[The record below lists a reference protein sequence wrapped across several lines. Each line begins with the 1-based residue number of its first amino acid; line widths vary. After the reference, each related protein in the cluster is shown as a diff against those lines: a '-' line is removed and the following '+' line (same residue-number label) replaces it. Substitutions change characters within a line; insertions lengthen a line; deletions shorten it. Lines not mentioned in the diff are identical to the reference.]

1 MRTKVVGVSFINDD
15 GSNRANIISK
25 MDENS
30 KVFLER
36 DPYNQYDSN
45 AVKVLVIQ
53 DGEKKQIGFLG
64 KDMASSISTKMKS
77 GTQYDVSVV
86 ACGEYMDR
94 PFCEI
99 NVEEKDAI
107 TQKDDNTVAAP
118 RRHIIGTTQQPTKPK
133 EKHIII
139 PEKNTA
145 SDNVISYLKSRG
157 IDEEIIKE
165 CIEKKLIY
173 EEKHYHNAV
182 FLGYDDLG
190 NIKYAGCRS
199 TNETIFKQDATG
211 SDKSYS
217 FRLES
222 NTKTDTIYIF
232 EGAIDALSYATF
244 LKLYGMDYKA
254 KTLISL
260 AGIYQPASDISKSK
274 IPLAIQRYLDKHP
287 ETKNIFLCF
296 DNDKAGRKA
305 SKALQIVL
313 ADKYTVVT
321 KPPKGP

>member
-1 MRTKVVGVSFINDD
+1 MGKYIPPPILDELKKVDLVTYFRTI
-15 GSNRANIISK
+15 
-25 MDENS
+25 M
-30 KVFLER
+30 
-36 DPYNQYDSN
+36 PYEL
-45 AVKVLVIQ
+45 VKVSANEYTTKTHDSLRMSNGLWNWCSRGFGGRNAIDYLMKTEQ
-53 DGEKKQIGFLG
+53 LEFNDAANLLLKQLQNKVPTI
-64 KDMASSISTKMKS
+64 D
-77 GTQYDVSVV
+77 
-86 ACGEYMDR
+86 
-94 PFCEI
+94 
-99 NVEEKDAI
+99 
-107 TQKDDNTVAAP
+107 
-118 RRHIIGTTQQPTKPK
+118 QQPVKTK
-133 EKHIII
+133 ERHIII

-287 ETKNIFLCF
+287 ETKNIFICF

-313 ADKYTVVT
+313 ADKYTVVI
-321 KPPKGP
+321 KPPKKRQRL

>member
-1 MRTKVVGVSFINDD
+1 MGKYIPPPILDELKKVDLVTYFRTIMPYELVKASANEYTTKTHDSLRMSNGLWNWCSKGVGGRNAIDYLMKTEQLEFNDAANLLLKQLQNKVPTID
-15 GSNRANIISK
+15 
-25 MDENS
+25 
-30 KVFLER
+30 
-36 DPYNQYDSN
+36 
-45 AVKVLVIQ
+45 
-53 DGEKKQIGFLG
+53 
-64 KDMASSISTKMKS
+64 
-77 GTQYDVSVV
+77 
-86 ACGEYMDR
+86 
-94 PFCEI
+94 
-99 NVEEKDAI
+99 
-107 TQKDDNTVAAP
+107 
-118 RRHIIGTTQQPTKPK
+118 QQPTKPK

-232 EGAIDALSYATF
+232 EGAIDALSYSTF
-244 LKLYGMDYKA
+244 LKLYGIDYKA

-313 ADKYTVVT
+313 ADKYTVVI
-321 KPPKGP
+321 KPPKKRQRL

>member
-1 MRTKVVGVSFINDD
+1 MGKYIPPPILDELKKVDLVTYFRTIMPYELVKASANEYTTKTHDSLRMSNGLWNWCSKGVGGRNAIDYLMKTEQLEFNDAANLLLKQLQNKVPTI
-15 GSNRANIISK
+15 
-25 MDENS
+25 E
-30 KVFLER
+30 
-36 DPYNQYDSN
+36 
-45 AVKVLVIQ
+45 
-53 DGEKKQIGFLG
+53 
-64 KDMASSISTKMKS
+64 
-77 GTQYDVSVV
+77 
-86 ACGEYMDR
+86 
-94 PFCEI
+94 
-99 NVEEKDAI
+99 
-107 TQKDDNTVAAP
+107 
-118 RRHIIGTTQQPTKPK
+118 QQPVKTK
-133 EKHIII
+133 ERHIII

-165 CIEKKLIY
+165 CIEKHLIY

-182 FLGYDDLG
+182 FVGYDEFG

-313 ADKYTVVT
+313 ADKYTVVI
-321 KPPKGP
+321 KPPKKRQRL

>member
-1 MRTKVVGVSFINDD
+1 MGKYIPPPILNELKKVDLVTYFRTIMPYELVKASANEYTTKTHDSLRMSNGLWNWCSKGVGGRNAIDYLMKTEQLEFNDAANLLLKQLQNKVPTI
-15 GSNRANIISK
+15 
-25 MDENS
+25 E
-30 KVFLER
+30 
-36 DPYNQYDSN
+36 
-45 AVKVLVIQ
+45 
-53 DGEKKQIGFLG
+53 
-64 KDMASSISTKMKS
+64 
-77 GTQYDVSVV
+77 
-86 ACGEYMDR
+86 
-94 PFCEI
+94 
-99 NVEEKDAI
+99 
-107 TQKDDNTVAAP
+107 
-118 RRHIIGTTQQPTKPK
+118 QQPTKSK

-165 CIEKKLIY
+165 CIEKHLIY

-182 FLGYDDLG
+182 FVGYDEFG

-313 ADKYTVVT
+313 ADKYTVVI
-321 KPPKGP
+321 KPPKKRQRL

>member
-1 MRTKVVGVSFINDD
+1 MGKYIPPPILDELKKVDLVTYFRTIMPYELVKASANEYTTKTHDSLRMSNGLWNWCSKGVGGRNAIDYLMKTEQLEFNDAANLLLKQLQNKVPTI
-15 GSNRANIISK
+15 
-25 MDENS
+25 E
-30 KVFLER
+30 
-36 DPYNQYDSN
+36 
-45 AVKVLVIQ
+45 
-53 DGEKKQIGFLG
+53 
-64 KDMASSISTKMKS
+64 
-77 GTQYDVSVV
+77 
-86 ACGEYMDR
+86 
-94 PFCEI
+94 
-99 NVEEKDAI
+99 
-107 TQKDDNTVAAP
+107 
-118 RRHIIGTTQQPTKPK
+118 QQPVKTK
-133 EKHIII
+133 ERHIII

-173 EEKHYHNAV
+173 EEKHYHNVV

-313 ADKYTVVT
+313 ADKYTVVI
-321 KPPKGP
+321 KPPKKRQRL

>member
-1 MRTKVVGVSFINDD
+1 MGKYIPPPILDELKKVDLVTYFRTI
-15 GSNRANIISK
+15 
-25 MDENS
+25 M
-30 KVFLER
+30 
-36 DPYNQYDSN
+36 PYEL
-45 AVKVLVIQ
+45 VKVSANEYTTKTHDSLRMSNGLWNWCSRGFGGRNAIDYLMKTEQ
-53 DGEKKQIGFLG
+53 LEFNDAANLLLKQLQNKVPTI
-64 KDMASSISTKMKS
+64 D
-77 GTQYDVSVV
+77 
-86 ACGEYMDR
+86 
-94 PFCEI
+94 
-99 NVEEKDAI
+99 
-107 TQKDDNTVAAP
+107 
-118 RRHIIGTTQQPTKPK
+118 QQPVKTK
-133 EKHIII
+133 ERHIII

-173 EEKHYHNAV
+173 EEKHYHNVV

-313 ADKYTVVT
+313 ADKYTVVI
-321 KPPKGP
+321 KPPKKRQRL

>member
-1 MRTKVVGVSFINDD
+1 MGKYIPPPILDELKKVDLVTYFRTIMPYELVKASANEYTTKTHDSLRMSNGLWNWCSKGVGGRNAIDYLMKTEQLEFNDAANLLLKQLQNKVPTI
-15 GSNRANIISK
+15 
-25 MDENS
+25 E
-30 KVFLER
+30 
-36 DPYNQYDSN
+36 
-45 AVKVLVIQ
+45 
-53 DGEKKQIGFLG
+53 
-64 KDMASSISTKMKS
+64 
-77 GTQYDVSVV
+77 
-86 ACGEYMDR
+86 
-94 PFCEI
+94 
-99 NVEEKDAI
+99 
-107 TQKDDNTVAAP
+107 
-118 RRHIIGTTQQPTKPK
+118 QQPTKPK

-165 CIEKKLIY
+165 CIEKHLIY

-182 FLGYDDLG
+182 FVGYDEFG

-211 SDKSYS
+211 SDKSYY

-313 ADKYTVVT
+313 ADKYTVVI
-321 KPPKGP
+321 KPPKKRQRL

>member
-1 MRTKVVGVSFINDD
+1 MKTEQLEFNDAANLLLKQLQNKVPTID
-15 GSNRANIISK
+15 
-25 MDENS
+25 
-30 KVFLER
+30 
-36 DPYNQYDSN
+36 
-45 AVKVLVIQ
+45 
-53 DGEKKQIGFLG
+53 
-64 KDMASSISTKMKS
+64 
-77 GTQYDVSVV
+77 
-86 ACGEYMDR
+86 
-94 PFCEI
+94 
-99 NVEEKDAI
+99 
-107 TQKDDNTVAAP
+107 
-118 RRHIIGTTQQPTKPK
+118 QQPVKAK
-133 EKHIII
+133 ERHIII

-165 CIEKKLIY
+165 CIEKHLIY

-182 FLGYDDLG
+182 FVGYDEFG

-296 DNDKAGRKA
+296 DNDKAGRKT

-313 ADKYTVVT
+313 ADKYTVVI
-321 KPPKGP
+321 KPPKKRQRL

>member
-1 MRTKVVGVSFINDD
+1 MGKYIPPPILDELKKVDLVTYFRTIMPYELVKASANEYTTKTHDSLRMSNGLWNWCSKGVGGRNAIDYLMKTEQLEFNDAANLLLKQLQNKVPTI
-15 GSNRANIISK
+15 
-25 MDENS
+25 E
-30 KVFLER
+30 
-36 DPYNQYDSN
+36 
-45 AVKVLVIQ
+45 
-53 DGEKKQIGFLG
+53 
-64 KDMASSISTKMKS
+64 
-77 GTQYDVSVV
+77 
-86 ACGEYMDR
+86 
-94 PFCEI
+94 
-99 NVEEKDAI
+99 
-107 TQKDDNTVAAP
+107 
-118 RRHIIGTTQQPTKPK
+118 QQPTKPK
-133 EKHIII
+133 DKHIII

-165 CIEKKLIY
+165 CIEKHLIY

-182 FLGYDDLG
+182 FVGYDEFG

-296 DNDKAGRKA
+296 DNDKAGRKT

-313 ADKYTVVT
+313 ADKYTVVI
-321 KPPKGP
+321 KPPKKRQRL

>member
-1 MRTKVVGVSFINDD
+1 MGKYIPPPILDELKKVDLVTYF
-15 GSNRANIISK
+15 RAI
-25 MDENS
+25 M
-30 KVFLER
+30 
-36 DPYNQYDSN
+36 PYEL
-45 AVKVLVIQ
+45 VKVSANEYTTKTHDSLRMSNGLWNWCSRGFGGRNAIDYLMKTEQ
-53 DGEKKQIGFLG
+53 LEFNDAANLLLKQLENKVPTI
-64 KDMASSISTKMKS
+64 D
-77 GTQYDVSVV
+77 
-86 ACGEYMDR
+86 
-94 PFCEI
+94 
-99 NVEEKDAI
+99 
-107 TQKDDNTVAAP
+107 
-118 RRHIIGTTQQPTKPK
+118 QQPAKTK
-133 EKHIII
+133 ERHIII
-139 PEKNTA
+139 PEKNAA

-165 CIEKKLIY
+165 CIEKHLIY

-182 FLGYDDLG
+182 FVGCDDLG

-313 ADKYTVVT
+313 ADKYTVVI
-321 KPPKGP
+321 KPPKKRQRL

>member
-1 MRTKVVGVSFINDD
+1 MGKYIPPPILDELKKVDLVTYFRTI
-15 GSNRANIISK
+15 
-25 MDENS
+25 M
-30 KVFLER
+30 
-36 DPYNQYDSN
+36 PYEL
-45 AVKVLVIQ
+45 VKVSANEYTTKTHDSLRMSNGLWNWCSRGFGGRNAIDYLMKTEQ
-53 DGEKKQIGFLG
+53 LEFNDAANLLLKQLQNKVPTI
-64 KDMASSISTKMKS
+64 
-77 GTQYDVSVV
+77 
-86 ACGEYMDR
+86 E
-94 PFCEI
+94 
-99 NVEEKDAI
+99 
-107 TQKDDNTVAAP
+107 
-118 RRHIIGTTQQPTKPK
+118 QQPTKPK

-165 CIEKKLIY
+165 CIEKHLIY
-173 EEKHYHNAV
+173 EEKHYHNVV

-313 ADKYTVVT
+313 ADKYTVVI
-321 KPPKGP
+321 KPPKKRQRL

>member
-1 MRTKVVGVSFINDD
+1 MGKYIPPPILDELKKVDLVTYFRTIMPYELVKASANEYTTKTHDSLRMSNGLWNWCSKGVGGRNAIDYLMKTEQLEFNDAANLLLKQLQNKVPTID
-15 GSNRANIISK
+15 
-25 MDENS
+25 
-30 KVFLER
+30 
-36 DPYNQYDSN
+36 
-45 AVKVLVIQ
+45 
-53 DGEKKQIGFLG
+53 
-64 KDMASSISTKMKS
+64 
-77 GTQYDVSVV
+77 
-86 ACGEYMDR
+86 
-94 PFCEI
+94 
-99 NVEEKDAI
+99 
-107 TQKDDNTVAAP
+107 
-118 RRHIIGTTQQPTKPK
+118 QQPVKTK
-133 EKHIII
+133 ERHIII

-296 DNDKAGRKA
+296 DNDKAGRKT

-313 ADKYTVVT
+313 ADKYTVVI
-321 KPPKGP
+321 KPPKKRQRL

>member
-1 MRTKVVGVSFINDD
+1 MGKYIPPPILDELKKVDLVTYFRTIMPYELVKASANEYTTKTHDSLRMSNGLWNWCSRGFGGRNAIDYLMKTEQLEFNDAANLLLKQLQNKVPTID
-15 GSNRANIISK
+15 
-25 MDENS
+25 
-30 KVFLER
+30 
-36 DPYNQYDSN
+36 
-45 AVKVLVIQ
+45 
-53 DGEKKQIGFLG
+53 
-64 KDMASSISTKMKS
+64 
-77 GTQYDVSVV
+77 
-86 ACGEYMDR
+86 
-94 PFCEI
+94 
-99 NVEEKDAI
+99 
-107 TQKDDNTVAAP
+107 
-118 RRHIIGTTQQPTKPK
+118 QQPAKTK
-133 EKHIII
+133 ERHIII

-165 CIEKKLIY
+165 CIEKHLIY

-182 FLGYDDLG
+182 FVGYDELG

-313 ADKYTVVT
+313 ADKYTVVI
-321 KPPKGP
+321 KPPKKRQRL

>member
-1 MRTKVVGVSFINDD
+1 MGKYIPPPILDELKKVDLVTYFRTIMPYELVKASANEYTTKTHDSLRMSNGLWNWCSKGVGGRNAIDYLMKTEQLEFNDAANLLLKQLQNKVPTID
-15 GSNRANIISK
+15 
-25 MDENS
+25 
-30 KVFLER
+30 
-36 DPYNQYDSN
+36 
-45 AVKVLVIQ
+45 
-53 DGEKKQIGFLG
+53 
-64 KDMASSISTKMKS
+64 
-77 GTQYDVSVV
+77 
-86 ACGEYMDR
+86 
-94 PFCEI
+94 
-99 NVEEKDAI
+99 
-107 TQKDDNTVAAP
+107 
-118 RRHIIGTTQQPTKPK
+118 QQPVKAK
-133 EKHIII
+133 ERHIII

-165 CIEKKLIY
+165 CIEKHLIY

-182 FLGYDDLG
+182 FLGYDDFG

-313 ADKYTVVT
+313 ADKYTVVI
-321 KPPKGP
+321 KPPKKRQRL

>member
-1 MRTKVVGVSFINDD
+1 MGKYIPPPILDELKKVDLVTYFRTIMPYELVKASANEYTTKTHDSLRMSNGLWNWCSKGVGGRNAIDYLMKTEQLEFNDAANLLLKQLQNKVPTI
-15 GSNRANIISK
+15 
-25 MDENS
+25 E
-30 KVFLER
+30 
-36 DPYNQYDSN
+36 
-45 AVKVLVIQ
+45 
-53 DGEKKQIGFLG
+53 
-64 KDMASSISTKMKS
+64 
-77 GTQYDVSVV
+77 
-86 ACGEYMDR
+86 
-94 PFCEI
+94 
-99 NVEEKDAI
+99 
-107 TQKDDNTVAAP
+107 
-118 RRHIIGTTQQPTKPK
+118 QQPTKPK

-165 CIEKKLIY
+165 CIEKHLIY

-182 FLGYDDLG
+182 FVGYDEFG

-296 DNDKAGRKA
+296 DNDKAGRKT

-313 ADKYTVVT
+313 ADKYTVVI
-321 KPPKGP
+321 KPPKKRQRL

>member
-1 MRTKVVGVSFINDD
+1 MPYELVKASANEYTTKTHDSLRMSNGLWNWCSKGVGGRNAIDYLMKTEQLEFNDA
-15 GSNRANIISK
+15 ANLLLK
-25 MDENS
+25 QLQN
-30 KVFLER
+30 KVPTI
-36 DPYNQYDSN
+36 D
-45 AVKVLVIQ
+45 
-53 DGEKKQIGFLG
+53 
-64 KDMASSISTKMKS
+64 
-77 GTQYDVSVV
+77 
-86 ACGEYMDR
+86 
-94 PFCEI
+94 
-99 NVEEKDAI
+99 
-107 TQKDDNTVAAP
+107 
-118 RRHIIGTTQQPTKPK
+118 QQPVKTK
-133 EKHIII
+133 ERHIII

-145 SDNVISYLKSRG
+145 SDIVISYLKSRG

-182 FLGYDDLG
+182 FVGYDEFG

-296 DNDKAGRKA
+296 DNDKAGRKT

-313 ADKYTVVT
+313 ADKYTVVI
-321 KPPKGP
+321 KPPKKRQRL

>member
-1 MRTKVVGVSFINDD
+1 MGKYIPPPILDELKKVDLVTYFRTIMPYELVKASANEYTTKTHDSLRMSNGLWNWCSRGFGGRNAIDYLMKTEQLEFNDAANLLLKQLQNKVPTI
-15 GSNRANIISK
+15 
-25 MDENS
+25 E
-30 KVFLER
+30 
-36 DPYNQYDSN
+36 
-45 AVKVLVIQ
+45 
-53 DGEKKQIGFLG
+53 
-64 KDMASSISTKMKS
+64 
-77 GTQYDVSVV
+77 
-86 ACGEYMDR
+86 
-94 PFCEI
+94 
-99 NVEEKDAI
+99 
-107 TQKDDNTVAAP
+107 
-118 RRHIIGTTQQPTKPK
+118 QQPTKPK

-145 SDNVISYLKSRG
+145 SDNVISYLKSRW

-165 CIEKKLIY
+165 CIEKHLIY

-182 FLGYDDLG
+182 FVGYDEFG

-274 IPLAIQRYLDKHP
+274 IPLAIQRYLDKHL

-313 ADKYTVVT
+313 ADKYTVVI
-321 KPPKGP
+321 KPPKKRQRL

>member
-1 MRTKVVGVSFINDD
+1 MGKYIPPPILDELKKVDLVTYFRTIMPYELVKASANEYTTKTHDSLRMSNGLWNWCSKGVGGRNAIDYLMKTEQLEFNDAANLLLKQLQNKVPTI
-15 GSNRANIISK
+15 
-25 MDENS
+25 E
-30 KVFLER
+30 
-36 DPYNQYDSN
+36 
-45 AVKVLVIQ
+45 
-53 DGEKKQIGFLG
+53 
-64 KDMASSISTKMKS
+64 
-77 GTQYDVSVV
+77 
-86 ACGEYMDR
+86 
-94 PFCEI
+94 
-99 NVEEKDAI
+99 
-107 TQKDDNTVAAP
+107 
-118 RRHIIGTTQQPTKPK
+118 QQPTKPK

-182 FLGYDDLG
+182 FVGYDEFG

-313 ADKYTVVT
+313 ADKYTVVI
-321 KPPKGP
+321 KPPEKRQRL

>member
-1 MRTKVVGVSFINDD
+1 MGKYIPPPILDELKKVDLVTYFRTIMPYELVKASANEYTTKKHDSLRMSNGLWNWCSKGVGGRNAIDYLMKTEQLEFNDAANLLLKQLQNKVPTI
-15 GSNRANIISK
+15 
-25 MDENS
+25 E
-30 KVFLER
+30 
-36 DPYNQYDSN
+36 
-45 AVKVLVIQ
+45 
-53 DGEKKQIGFLG
+53 
-64 KDMASSISTKMKS
+64 
-77 GTQYDVSVV
+77 
-86 ACGEYMDR
+86 
-94 PFCEI
+94 
-99 NVEEKDAI
+99 
-107 TQKDDNTVAAP
+107 
-118 RRHIIGTTQQPTKPK
+118 QQPTKPK

-165 CIEKKLIY
+165 CIEKHLIY

-182 FLGYDDLG
+182 FVGYDEFG

-313 ADKYTVVT
+313 ADKYTVVI
-321 KPPKGP
+321 KPPKKRQRL

>member
-1 MRTKVVGVSFINDD
+1 MGKYIPPPILDELKKVDLVTYFRTIMPYELVKASANEYTTKTHDSLRMSNGLWNWCSKGVGGRNAIDYLMKTEQLEFNDAANLLLKQLQNKVPTID
-15 GSNRANIISK
+15 
-25 MDENS
+25 
-30 KVFLER
+30 
-36 DPYNQYDSN
+36 
-45 AVKVLVIQ
+45 
-53 DGEKKQIGFLG
+53 
-64 KDMASSISTKMKS
+64 
-77 GTQYDVSVV
+77 
-86 ACGEYMDR
+86 
-94 PFCEI
+94 
-99 NVEEKDAI
+99 
-107 TQKDDNTVAAP
+107 
-118 RRHIIGTTQQPTKPK
+118 QQPTKPK

-165 CIEKKLIY
+165 CIEKHLIY

-313 ADKYTVVT
+313 ADKYTVVI
-321 KPPKGP
+321 KPPKKRQRL

>member
-1 MRTKVVGVSFINDD
+1 MGKYIPPPILDELKKVDLVTYFRTI
-15 GSNRANIISK
+15 
-25 MDENS
+25 M
-30 KVFLER
+30 
-36 DPYNQYDSN
+36 PYEL
-45 AVKVLVIQ
+45 VKVSANEYTTKTHDSLRMSNGLWNWCSRGFGGRNAIDYLMKTEQ
-53 DGEKKQIGFLG
+53 LEFNDAANLLLKQLQNKVPTI
-64 KDMASSISTKMKS
+64 
-77 GTQYDVSVV
+77 
-86 ACGEYMDR
+86 E
-94 PFCEI
+94 
-99 NVEEKDAI
+99 
-107 TQKDDNTVAAP
+107 
-118 RRHIIGTTQQPTKPK
+118 QQPTKPK

-145 SDNVISYLKSRG
+145 SDNVISYLQSRG

-165 CIEKKLIY
+165 CIEKHLIY

-182 FLGYDDLG
+182 FVGYDEFG

-296 DNDKAGRKA
+296 DNDKAGRKT

-313 ADKYTVVT
+313 ADKYTVVI
-321 KPPKGP
+321 KPPKKRQRL

>member
-1 MRTKVVGVSFINDD
+1 MGKYIPPPILDELKKVDLVTYFRTI
-15 GSNRANIISK
+15 
-25 MDENS
+25 M
-30 KVFLER
+30 
-36 DPYNQYDSN
+36 PYEL
-45 AVKVLVIQ
+45 VKVSANEYTTKTHDSLRMSNGLWNWCSRGFGGRNAIDYLMKTEQ
-53 DGEKKQIGFLG
+53 LEFNDAANLLLKQLQNKVPTI
-64 KDMASSISTKMKS
+64 
-77 GTQYDVSVV
+77 
-86 ACGEYMDR
+86 E
-94 PFCEI
+94 
-99 NVEEKDAI
+99 
-107 TQKDDNTVAAP
+107 
-118 RRHIIGTTQQPTKPK
+118 QQPTKPK

-165 CIEKKLIY
+165 CIEKHLIY

-182 FLGYDDLG
+182 FVGYDEFG

-296 DNDKAGRKA
+296 DNDKAGRKT

-313 ADKYTVVT
+313 ADKYTVVI
-321 KPPKGP
+321 KPPKKRQRL

>member
-1 MRTKVVGVSFINDD
+1 MGKYIPPPILDELKKVDLVTYFRTIMPYELVKASANEYTTKTHDSLRMSNGLWNWCSRGFGGRNAIDYLMKTEQLEFNDAANLLLKQLQNKVPTID
-15 GSNRANIISK
+15 
-25 MDENS
+25 
-30 KVFLER
+30 
-36 DPYNQYDSN
+36 
-45 AVKVLVIQ
+45 
-53 DGEKKQIGFLG
+53 
-64 KDMASSISTKMKS
+64 
-77 GTQYDVSVV
+77 
-86 ACGEYMDR
+86 
-94 PFCEI
+94 
-99 NVEEKDAI
+99 
-107 TQKDDNTVAAP
+107 
-118 RRHIIGTTQQPTKPK
+118 QQPVKTK
-133 EKHIII
+133 ERHIII

-313 ADKYTVVT
+313 ADKYTVVI
-321 KPPKGP
+321 KPPKKRQRL

>member
-1 MRTKVVGVSFINDD
+1 MGKYIPPPILDELKKVDLVTYFRTIMPYELVKASANEYTTKTHDSLRMSNGLWNWCSKGVGGRNAIDYLMKTEQLEFNDAANLLLKQLQNKVPTI
-15 GSNRANIISK
+15 
-25 MDENS
+25 E
-30 KVFLER
+30 
-36 DPYNQYDSN
+36 
-45 AVKVLVIQ
+45 
-53 DGEKKQIGFLG
+53 
-64 KDMASSISTKMKS
+64 
-77 GTQYDVSVV
+77 
-86 ACGEYMDR
+86 
-94 PFCEI
+94 
-99 NVEEKDAI
+99 
-107 TQKDDNTVAAP
+107 
-118 RRHIIGTTQQPTKPK
+118 QQPTKSK

-145 SDNVISYLKSRG
+145 SDNVISYLKSKG
-157 IDEEIIKE
+157 SDEEIIKE
-165 CIEKKLIY
+165 CIEKHLIY

-182 FLGYDDLG
+182 FVGYDEFG

-296 DNDKAGRKA
+296 DNDKAGRKT

-313 ADKYTVVT
+313 ADKYTVVI
-321 KPPKGP
+321 KPPKKRQRL

>member
-1 MRTKVVGVSFINDD
+1 MGKYIPPPILDELKKVDLVTYFRTIMPYELVKASANEYTTKTHDSLRMSNGLWNWCSRGFGGRNAIDYLMKTEQLEFNDAANLLLKQFQNKV
-15 GSNRANIISK
+15 
-25 MDENS
+25 
-30 KVFLER
+30 
-36 DPYNQYDSN
+36 
-45 AVKVLVIQ
+45 
-53 DGEKKQIGFLG
+53 
-64 KDMASSISTKMKS
+64 
-77 GTQYDVSVV
+77 
-86 ACGEYMDR
+86 
-94 PFCEI
+94 
-99 NVEEKDAI
+99 
-107 TQKDDNTVAAP
+107 
-118 RRHIIGTTQQPTKPK
+118 TTIDQQPVKTK
-133 EKHIII
+133 ERHIII

-313 ADKYTVVT
+313 ADKYTVVI
-321 KPPKGP
+321 KPPKKRQRL

>member
-1 MRTKVVGVSFINDD
+1 MGKYILQPILDELKKVDLVTYFRTIMPYELVKASANEYTTKTHDSLRMSNGLWNWCSKGVGGRNAIDYLMKTEQLEFNDAANLLLKQLQNKVPTI
-15 GSNRANIISK
+15 
-25 MDENS
+25 E
-30 KVFLER
+30 
-36 DPYNQYDSN
+36 
-45 AVKVLVIQ
+45 
-53 DGEKKQIGFLG
+53 
-64 KDMASSISTKMKS
+64 
-77 GTQYDVSVV
+77 
-86 ACGEYMDR
+86 
-94 PFCEI
+94 
-99 NVEEKDAI
+99 
-107 TQKDDNTVAAP
+107 
-118 RRHIIGTTQQPTKPK
+118 QQPTKPK

-165 CIEKKLIY
+165 CIEKHLIY

-182 FLGYDDLG
+182 FVGYDEFG

-313 ADKYTVVT
+313 ADKYTVVI
-321 KPPKGP
+321 KPPKKRQRL

>member
-1 MRTKVVGVSFINDD
+1 MGKYIPPPILDELKKVDLVTYFRTIMPYELVKASANEYTTKTHDSLRMSNGLWNWCSKGVGGRNAIDYLMKTEQLEFNDAANLLLKQLQNKVPTI
-15 GSNRANIISK
+15 
-25 MDENS
+25 E
-30 KVFLER
+30 
-36 DPYNQYDSN
+36 
-45 AVKVLVIQ
+45 
-53 DGEKKQIGFLG
+53 
-64 KDMASSISTKMKS
+64 
-77 GTQYDVSVV
+77 
-86 ACGEYMDR
+86 
-94 PFCEI
+94 
-99 NVEEKDAI
+99 
-107 TQKDDNTVAAP
+107 
-118 RRHIIGTTQQPTKPK
+118 QQPTKPK

-165 CIEKKLIY
+165 CIEKHLIY

-182 FLGYDDLG
+182 FVGYDELG

-313 ADKYTVVT
+313 ADKYTVVI
-321 KPPKGP
+321 KPPKKRQRL